1 MISKEVRQ
9 RVITKLDVLIK
20 NKLASEEEITL
31 RKVLDFSNSE
41 RYVEDF
47 LDDNT
52 DFRVMMSKM

>member
-52 DFRVMMSKM
+52 DFKVMMSKM